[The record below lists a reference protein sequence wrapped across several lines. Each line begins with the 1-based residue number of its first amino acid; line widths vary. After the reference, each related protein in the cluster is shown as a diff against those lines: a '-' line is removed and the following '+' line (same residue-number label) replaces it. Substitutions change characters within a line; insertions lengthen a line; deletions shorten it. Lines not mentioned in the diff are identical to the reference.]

1 MFLPQ
6 RPTLTVNPSLLE
18 PPPVPSRPFRR
29 LLLAAAL
36 CLGAGT
42 AHADEPRPT
51 TPASAPACVAPGV
64 WADGEGK
71 PLSEAT
77 PLRRIAEF
85 PVILL
90 GEQHDKPDHH
100 RWHLHTLAGLH
111 AHNPDLAIGL
121 EMLPRRAQAAL
132 DRWVAGELDEAA
144 FLTASDWR
152 AVWGFDPEYYLPI
165 LRFARMNRLPLV
177 ALNVERGLIART
189 ARDGWAAIPP
199 TEREGVGQPAA
210 PSDAYRD
217 SLIEAMAAH
226 PTKEGAR
233 TDGTHKDEPDAA
245 SNAPAPPN
253 PAAQRFIEA
262 QTVWD
267 RAMAERIADTRRTS
281 GRAVVAILGEGHITH
296 RNGVP
301 RQLADLGLTDS
312 VVLLPWDADRDC
324 ESLDGR
330 IADVVF
336 GLGPASD
343 PAEPSRP
350 RLGVQLEPSVEG
362 LRVNQVLDGGVAAA
376 SGLQAGDRLLAAAG
390 RPIRQPADLT
400 ALVQRQTP
408 GTWLPLTIRR
418 GDETKELVAKFPVE

>member
-1 MFLPQ
+1 M
-6 RPTLTVNPSLLE
+6 
-18 PPPVPSRPFRR
+18 PSRPLPR

-42 AHADEPRPT
+42 ARADEPRPP
-51 TPASAPACVAPGV
+51 PAPTCVAPGI

-71 PLSEAT
+71 PLTAAT

-100 RWHLHTLAGLH
+100 RWQLHTLAGLH
-111 AHNPDLAIGL
+111 AHNPDLTIGL

-132 DRWVAGELDEAA
+132 DRWAAGELDESA
-144 FLTASDWR
+144 FLVASDWR
-152 AVWGFDPEYYLPI
+152 AVWGFDPDFYLPI

-177 ALNVERGLIART
+177 ALNVERSLIART

-217 SLIEAMAAH
+217 RLTEALAAH
-226 PTKEGAR
+226 PSKEGTSKA
-233 TDGTHKDEPDAA
+233 EPDPA
-245 SNAPAPPN
+245 SDAPAPPN

-267 RAMAERIADTRRTS
+267 RAMAERIADARRTS

-301 RQLADLGLTDS
+301 HQLADLGLPDS
-312 VVLLPWDADRDC
+312 VVLLPWDAERDC
-324 ESLDGR
+324 DLLDDR

-343 PAEPSRP
+343 PAEPPRP
-350 RLGVQLEPSVEG
+350 RLGVQLEPSAEG
-362 LRVNQVLDGGVAAA
+362 VRIEQVLDGGVAAA
-376 SGLQAGDRLLAAAG
+376 TGLQAGDRLIAAAG

-400 ALVQRQTP
+400 TLVQRQTP
-408 GTWLPLTIRR
+408 GTWLPLTIQR
-418 GDETKELVAKFPVE
+418 GDETKEMVAKFPAE

>member
-1 MFLPQ
+1 M
-6 RPTLTVNPSLLE
+6 
-18 PPPVPSRPFRR
+18 PSRPLPR

-42 AHADEPRPT
+42 AHADEPRPAQT
-51 TPASAPACVAPGV
+51 SAPACVAPGV

-71 PLSEAT
+71 PLTAAT

-100 RWHLHTLAGLH
+100 RWQLHTLAGLH

-121 EMLPRRAQAAL
+121 EMLPRRAQPAL
-132 DRWVAGELDEAA
+132 DRWAAGELDEAA
-144 FLTASDWR
+144 FLAASDWR
-152 AVWGFDPEYYLPI
+152 AVWGFDPDFYLPI

-177 ALNVERGLIART
+177 ALNVERSLIART
-189 ARDGWAAIPP
+189 ARDGWAAIPSA
-199 TEREGVGQPAA
+199 EREGVGQPAA

-217 SLIEAMAAH
+217 RLSEALAAH
-226 PTKEGAR
+226 PSKEGTSKA
-233 TDGTHKDEPDAA
+233 EPDTA
-245 SNAPAPPN
+245 SDAPAPPN

-267 RAMAERIADTRRTS
+267 RAMAERIADARRTS
-281 GRAVVAILGEGHITH
+281 GRAIVAILGEGHITH

-301 RQLADLGLTDS
+301 HQLADLGLPDS
-312 VVLLPWDADRDC
+312 VVLLPWDAERECD
-324 ESLDGR
+324 SLDGR

-343 PAEPSRP
+343 PAEPPRP
-350 RLGVQLEPSVEG
+350 RLGVQLEPSAEG
-362 LRVNQVLDGGVAAA
+362 VRIEQVLEGGVAAA
-376 SGLQAGDRLLAAAG
+376 SGLQTGDRLIAAAG

-408 GTWLPLTIRR
+408 GTWLPLTIQR
-418 GDETKELVAKFPVE
+418 GDETKELVAKFPAEGAPPPPP

>member
-1 MFLPQ
+1 M
-6 RPTLTVNPSLLE
+6 
-18 PPPVPSRPFRR
+18 PFRPLPR

-36 CLGAGT
+36 CLGVVA
-42 AHADEPRPT
+42 AHADEPRP
-51 TPASAPACVAPGV
+51 APACVAPGL

-71 PLSEAT
+71 PLTAAT

-100 RWHLHTLAGLH
+100 RWQLHTLAGLH

-121 EMLPRRAQAAL
+121 EMLPRRAQPAL
-132 DRWVAGELDEAA
+132 DRWAAGELDEAA
-144 FLTASDWR
+144 FLAASDWR
-152 AVWGFDPEYYLPI
+152 AVWGFDPEFYLPI

-177 ALNVERGLIART
+177 ALNVERSLIART

-210 PSDAYRD
+210 PSAAYRD
-217 SLIEAMAAH
+217 RLTEALAAH
-226 PTKEGAR
+226 PSKEVANKG
-233 TDGTHKDEPDAA
+233 EPDTA
-245 SNAPAPPN
+245 SDAPAPPN

-267 RAMAERIADTRRTS
+267 RAMAERIADARRTS

-301 RQLADLGLTDS
+301 HQLTDLGLSDS
-312 VVLLPWDADRDC
+312 VVLLPWDAERGCD
-324 ESLDGR
+324 SLDGR

-343 PAEPSRP
+343 PAEPPRP
-350 RLGVQLEPSVEG
+350 RLGVQLEPSAEG
-362 LRVNQVLDGGVAAA
+362 VRIEQVLDGGVAATT
-376 SGLQAGDRLLAAAG
+376 GLQSGDRLIAAAG

-408 GTWLPLTIRR
+408 GTWLPLTIQR
-418 GDETKELVAKFPVE
+418 GDETKELVAKFPAEGATAPPP

>member
-1 MFLPQ
+1 M
-6 RPTLTVNPSLLE
+6 
-18 PPPVPSRPFRR
+18 PFRPLPR

-36 CLGAGT
+36 CLGVVA
-42 AHADEPRPT
+42 AHADEPRP
-51 TPASAPACVAPGV
+51 APACVAPGL

-71 PLSEAT
+71 PLTAAT

-100 RWHLHTLAGLH
+100 RWQLHTLAGLH

-121 EMLPRRAQAAL
+121 EMLPRRAQPAL
-132 DRWVAGELDEAA
+132 DRWAAGELDEAA
-144 FLTASDWR
+144 FLAASDWR
-152 AVWGFDPEYYLPI
+152 AVWGFDPEFYLPI

-177 ALNVERGLIART
+177 ALNVERSLIART

-217 SLIEAMAAH
+217 RLTEALAAH
-226 PTKEGAR
+226 PSKEVANKG
-233 TDGTHKDEPDAA
+233 EPDTA
-245 SNAPAPPN
+245 SDTPAPPS

-267 RAMAERIADTRRTS
+267 RAMAERIADARRTS

-301 RQLADLGLTDS
+301 HQLADLGLADS
-312 VVLLPWDADRDC
+312 VVLLPWDAGRECDA
-324 ESLDGR
+324 LDGR

-343 PAEPSRP
+343 PAEPPRP
-350 RLGVQLEPSVEG
+350 RLGVQLEPSAEDVRIE
-362 LRVNQVLDGGVAAA
+362 QVLDGGVAAA
-376 SGLQAGDRLLAAAG
+376 SGLQAGDRLIAAAG

-408 GTWLPLTIRR
+408 GTWLPLTIQR
-418 GDETKELVAKFPVE
+418 GDETKELVAKFPAEGAPPPPP